1 MLFFKTENRT
11 PFQYVE
17 VRTGFQGTSQY
28 GKDVG
33 EQFFPLRPTL
43 FLPQR
48 DPGMPPIFYQF
59 KSSPFFLEENETLCA
74 LIVCVYIYIYSSG

>member
-28 GKDVG
+28 RKDVG

-48 DPGMPPIFYQF
+48 EILAYPPSFTNL
-59 KSSPFFLEENETLCA
+59 KAVFFSWKKMKH
-74 LIVCVYIYIYSSG
+74 CVH